1 MKQFEV
7 GKTMIRLIENFLS
20 NTVMI
25 VMGVK
30 AEH

>member
-20 NTVMI
+20 NTMMI
-25 VMGVK
+25 VMRVK